1 MKTLKPETWV
11 VVQKTVRGGWA
22 QVVKQVHDAYMA
34 IANAIAG
41 GSIALSERCSPSA
54 MVRDE

>member
-1 MKTLKPETWV
+1 MKTPKPKTWA

-22 QVVKQVHDAYMA
+22 QISNQMHDAYIA

-41 GSIALSERCSPSA
+41 GAIALSERCSSSS
-54 MVRDE
+54 MIRDE